1 MRHLTLARTESAD
14 PIALDAV
21 VEQLRLRGYEACVE
35 ADEPP
40 PGDAPNAQLIVRF
53 LSDEDGAGLARA
65 GKHIWLAVR
74 DATGA
79 FPERVALYDH
89 TGRLLNDTDAG
100 IK

>member
-1 MRHLTLARTESAD
+1 MAQLTFARTESAH

-21 VEQLRLRGYEACVE
+21 VEQLRLRGYDARVG

-40 PGDAPNAQLIVRF
+40 SDAPNAQLIVRF
-53 LSDEDGAGLARA
+53 LSDEDGAGLAGA
-65 GKHIWLAVR
+65 GRHIWLAVR

-89 TGRLLNDTDAG
+89 TGRLLNDTDTS

>member
-1 MRHLTLARTESAD
+1 MAQLTLARTESAD

-21 VEQLRLRGYEACVE
+21 VEQLRLRGYDARAG

-40 PGDAPNAQLIVRF
+40 PSDAPNAQLIVRF

-65 GKHIWLAVR
+65 GKHIWLTVR
-74 DATGA
+74 DVTGA

-89 TGRLLNDTDAG
+89 TGRLLNDTETS